1 VGASPRLGCV
11 QYLNALPLIHGWE
24 GQVRFD
30 HPSNLC
36 RDLAAGKLDV
46 ALVSSFEYLR
56 HPIYFAVDR
65 IAIASTGPVYSVILV
80 HREPIEQ
87 LREVI
92 IDPASETSANLLR
105 CLLGEQSIKFVSDG
119 KINAERGRLLIGDQA
134 IRFRQRAGDEV
145 QILDLG
151 AAWQEF
157 AALPFVYALWLI
169 RPDYN
174 AKDQIATQL
183 RSLGNHNLQSLTKVI
198 AAQPAEKQD
207 FCEFYFRRC
216 LRFDLST
223 EEKKG
228 FQRFGELCAQRKIL
242 SGVPKPPKYI

>member
-1 VGASPRLGCV
+1 VGASPRVGCV
-11 QYLNALPLIHGWE
+11 QYLNARPLIHGWE
-24 GQVRFD
+24 GEVRFD

-36 RDLAAGKLDV
+36 RELAAGKLDV

-65 IAIASTGPVYSVILV
+65 IAIASSGPVYSVILV
-80 HREPIEQ
+80 HREPVEQ

-105 CLLGEQSIKFVSDG
+105 CLLGEQPIKFVEDG

-134 IRFRQRAGDEV
+134 ISFRQEARDEV

-169 RPDYN
+169 RPDYE
-174 AKDQIATQL
+174 AKDQIAAQL
-183 RSLGNHNLQSLTKVI
+183 RSLGQRNLQNLTKVI
-198 AAQPAEKQD
+198 AAQPAEKQS
-207 FCEFYFRRC
+207 FCEFYFRHC
-216 LRFDLST
+216 LRFDLDT
-223 EEKKG
+223 EAKKG
-228 FQRFGELCAQRKIL
+228 FQKFGELCVQQKIL
-242 SGVPKPPKYI
+242 PDLPELPEYL